1 MRRLLAVIVVG
12 AVVSHGARE
21 ARAQAVMGGPYS
33 GSYRVSDYFAAPR
46 ALWHELRLRQ
56 LRRSSNV
63 HHFLGLS
70 RALLRLKRSGL
81 RLSSRPLWR
90 RPLASRLHGAWLR
103 LRSAHLWELVP
114 HLPCRLRHQSDRRPD
129 CPAAVDRR
137 LCTSSGTEHRPLRP
151 LDRGREFL
159 DAKSPG
165 RPRRRY
171 ERRLGAC
178 REAIP
183 TLRVLLRALLHD
195 SLGDGQAAGL
205 LAVDVLAGPGREDR
219 R

>member
-21 ARAQAVMGGPYS
+21 ARAQAVMGSPYS
-33 GSYRVSDYFAAPR
+33 GSYRVSDYFACAR

-103 LRSAHLWELVP
+103 LRMPTSGNSYRTFPVVYGTILTVDQIAPPPSIGVYA
-114 HLPCRLRHQSDRRPD
+114 
-129 CPAAVDRR
+129 PA
-137 LCTSSGTEHRPLRP
+137 LGPSIGLY
-151 LDRGREFL
+151 GR
-159 DAKSPG
+159 
-165 RPRRRY
+165 
-171 ERRLGAC
+171 
-178 REAIP
+178 
-183 TLRVLLRALLHD
+183 
-195 SLGDGQAAGL
+195 
-205 LAVDVLAGPGREDR
+205 
-219 R
+219 